1 LVVPPTPP
9 PDTATGT
16 QSVGTQSPP
25 TYDGVGT
32 QSPPTYGGTG
42 ASEVPGAPAAV
53 SAWASDSGDV
63 VSVNVDPRT
72 ADAIRLLV
80 GDAQGV
86 QNMEMPGEWREGVW
100 VPEDIEPGGPRES
113 VDPETPDRR
122 A

>member
-1 LVVPPTPP
+1 
-9 PDTATGT
+9 
-16 QSVGTQSPP
+16 VGTQSPP

-53 SAWASDSGDV
+53 SAWANDSGDV

-72 ADAIRLLV
+72 ADAIRLMV

-86 QNMEMPGEWREGVW
+86 QNMETPGEWREGVW
-100 VPEDIEPGGPRES
+100 VPEDIEPGGPRGS